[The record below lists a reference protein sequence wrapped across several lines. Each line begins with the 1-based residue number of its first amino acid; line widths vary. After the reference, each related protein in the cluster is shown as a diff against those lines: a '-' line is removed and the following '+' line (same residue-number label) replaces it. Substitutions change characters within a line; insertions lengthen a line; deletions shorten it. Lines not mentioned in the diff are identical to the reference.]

1 MARLVLLGLGVSIF
15 RAMRS
20 KISKNTQA
28 LKYLVIKAKGATKM
42 VARTL
47 SGAGQQGFLARGF
60 GDSAFVDFGAEDSA
74 VDCVVADSIL
84 VAMVD
89 SSGDFDEVALL

>member
-1 MARLVLLGLGVSIF
+1 ML

-42 VARTL
+42 VARAL
-47 SGAGQQGFLARGF
+47 SGAGQQGFLARDF
-60 GDSAFVDFGAEDSA
+60 GDSAFVDFGAEDCDA
-74 VDCVVADSIL
+74 GDCAATDSIL

>member
-1 MARLVLLGLGVSIF
+1 ML

-42 VARTL
+42 VARAL
-47 SGAGQQGFLARGF
+47 SGVGQQGFLARDF
-60 GDSAFVDFGAEDSA
+60 GDSAFVDFGTEDCDAEDFVSA
-74 VDCVVADSIL
+74 AIL
-84 VAMVD
+84 VD
-89 SSGDFDEVALL
+89 SSGDFDGVALLCAMDSLDSVD